1 MPKGG
6 KCGFCGLPDAIREP
20 CLTLWRDG
28 ASVNQVAAFA
38 AEKGFPLVSAGILN
52 NCLSRSKHHG
62 DRGATPAE
70 RTDVKL
76 SKIVELLEKNNV
88 PVEDIGK
95 VKTVRMSE
103 WQGMYA
109 EVVSCE
115 TCHGTGGEEDAP
127 CPDCNGKQTRR
138 VPRVVDMS
146 ATSIVLH
153 PSWDEGP
160 KWVPVDRGKPVVVKP
175 AKAGNKPAAGYQAA
189 VVLPDTQI
197 GYWRDIETGALT
209 PFHDEAAIA
218 VALDVIRQLR
228 PDTVVLLG
236 DYLDFAP
243 LSDKF
248 MREAGFALTIQ
259 PALDY
264 GVELLGKI
272 RALVPNAKIALI
284 EGNHDRRLQKAI
296 LNNNLDCFGVKRG
309 MSAPESWPVFS
320 VPYLL
325 RLDELDVEYVA
336 GYPAGEFWINDNLV
350 CIHGR
355 IVRGGNQSTAAAVV
369 DDERVSVIFG
379 HVHRIEVK
387 HKTRRVRHGA
397 KQAQAVSAG
406 CLCRID
412 GTVPSA
418 KGATDV
424 FGRPVPAV
432 EDWQQGVCVV
442 TYEPGDGPFGI
453 EVIPIYTGANRV
465 TFFRGREVTVA

>member
-1 MPKGG
+1 MPRGG
-6 KCGFCGLPDAIREP
+6 KCGFCSLPETVRVPAIADWKAG
-20 CLTLWRDG
+20 TATG
-28 ASVNQVAAFA
+28 TI
-38 AEKGFPLVSAGILN
+38 AESMTARGFPTTKAMID
-52 NCLSRSKHHG
+52 NCLATRKHHG
-62 DRGATPAE
+62 PRGEPAGEQTNVKLGKIVDLLERSGIDPSDISQVKAVRLSQWEGLTKNADGEAEVHKLEGASIILTPA
-70 RTDVKL
+70 
-76 SKIVELLEKNNV
+76 
-88 PVEDIGK
+88 
-95 VKTVRMSE
+95 
-103 WQGMYA
+103 
-109 EVVSCE
+109 
-115 TCHGTGGEEDAP
+115 
-127 CPDCNGKQTRR
+127 
-138 VPRVVDMS
+138 
-146 ATSIVLH
+146 
-153 PSWDEGP
+153 WDEGP
-160 KWVPVDRGKPVVVKP
+160 RWTPIDRGAPVVVRP
-175 AKAGNKPAAGYQAA
+175 GKAGKASVTGYQTAC
-189 VVLPDTQI
+189 VVPDTQI
-197 GYWRDIETGALT
+197 GYWRDVETGALT

-218 VALDVIRQLR
+218 VALEIIRKVR

-272 RALVPNAKIALI
+272 RALVPDADIALI
-284 EGNHDRRLQKAI
+284 EGNHDRRLQKTI

-325 RLDELDVEYVA
+325 RLDELDVEYIA
-336 GYPAGEFWINDNLV
+336 GYPAGEFWLNDNLV

-453 EVIPIYTGANRV
+453 EVIPIYTGEKRV
-465 TFFRGREVTVA
+465 TFFRGKEVSVA

>member
-6 KCGFCGLPDAIREP
+6 KCGFCGLPEP
-20 CLTLWRDG
+20 VFKMGLEMWQSG
-28 ASVNQVAAFA
+28 ASTRQIVDAC
-38 AEKGFPLVSAGILN
+38 AEKGIPITKAVAD
-52 NCLSRSKHHG
+52 NCLIRSKHHG
-62 DRGATPAE
+62 RSPKPESEQTSDKLGRVLEMLE
-70 RTDVKL
+70 R
-76 SKIVELLEKNNV
+76 NNI
-88 PVEDIGK
+88 PPEDIGK
-95 VKTVRMSE
+95 VKAVRMSE

-127 CPDCNGKQTRR
+127 CPDCEGRQTRR
-138 VPRVVDMS
+138 VPRVVYMTS
-146 ATSIVLH
+146 TSIVLH
-153 PSWDEGP
+153 PSWDDGP
-160 KWVPVDRGKPVVVKP
+160 KWTPIDRGAPVVVRP
-175 AKAGNKPAAGYQAA
+175 GKAGKESTTGYQTA

-197 GYWRDIETGALT
+197 GWWRDIETGELT
-209 PFHDEAAIA
+209 AFHDEAAITI
-218 VALDVIRQLR
+218 ALEVIRKVR

-264 GVELLGKI
+264 GVELLGRI
-272 RALVPNAKIALI
+272 RALVPDANIALI

-309 MSAPESWPVFS
+309 MSAPDSWPVFS

-325 RLDELDVEYVA
+325 RLDEFDVEYVA
-336 GYPAGEFWINDNLV
+336 GYPAGEYWLNDNLV

-406 CLCRID
+406 CLCRTD

-442 TYEPGDGPFGI
+442 TFEPGDGPFGI
-453 EVIPIYTGANRV
+453 EVIPIYTGQNRV
-465 TFFRGREVTVA
+465 TFFRGREVVA